1 MKRII
6 LFSIIVMLSFSVME
20 AQAYTLSGEI
30 TGGVF
35 LGGIT
40 YVYAVSTEF
49 TGGLPDFYIG
59 LALLGVGNYAV
70 LFVPDGDYILFAYQD
85 RDYNLIPSIDDY
97 FGYYGDTLPEIVTV
111 SGNVSGLDIE
121 ISPMPFTSIS
131 GTLAYGGNNTGL
143 TFLQA
148 ASDPEFENVE
158 HFSVLLDTAGTGEYT
173 IFAQPG
179 QYFVRAFMDLDL
191 SITYSTGDPM
201 GYYGY
206 PDPPMMVDITGGSAQ
221 NVDFTMYDPLQISLS
236 LEPIGAPIVIPS
248 QGGQFQFSAT
258 LENMGSAPALFDVWT
273 DVLLPDSS
281 VYGPIILREM
291 NMTAGSQVMRNLT
304 QSVPG
309 GAPSGGY
316 TYRGYAGIYPDE
328 IMFEDSFNFEKS
340 AFAEAGTDAFD
351 WSLQG
356 WENEVDEASNI
367 WLNVRLYPVFPNPFN
382 TSTILTFTLAEKD
395 ELRISLYDVQG
406 RFIRDLVNGSFPAG
420 IYRIDIDGSELTS
433 GVYFARMTAGNISA
447 TVKLVLQK

>member
-1 MKRII
+1 
-6 LFSIIVMLSFSVME
+6 
-20 AQAYTLSGEI
+20 
-30 TGGVF
+30 
-35 LGGIT
+35 
-40 YVYAVSTEF
+40 
-49 TGGLPDFYIG
+49 
-59 LALLGVGNYAV
+59 
-70 LFVPDGDYILFAYQD
+70 
-85 RDYNLIPSIDDY
+85 
-97 FGYYGDTLPEIVTV
+97 
-111 SGNVSGLDIE
+111 
-121 ISPMPFTSIS
+121 MPFTSIS

-236 LEPIGAPIVIPS
+236 LEPIGAPIVIPA
-248 QGGQFQFSAT
+248 QGGQFQFTAA

-291 NMTAGSQVMRNLT
+291 NMTAGSQVMRTLT
-304 QSVPG
+304 QSVPVT
-309 GAPSGGY
+309 APSGGY

-340 AFAEAGTDAFD
+340 AFTEAGVGTYD
-351 WSLQG
+351 WNLSG
-356 WENEVDEASNI
+356 WENAAGTYSDSHPQFE
-367 WLNVRLYPVFPNPFN
+367 LYPAYPNPFN
-382 TSTILTFTLAEKD
+382 AFT
-395 ELRISLYDVQG
+395 ELIFDLPEQVYLELSIFDVQG
-406 RFIRDLVNGSFPAG
+406 RFVVNLAHGSYPAG
-420 IYRIDIDGSELTS
+420 LHRISVDGYGLSS
-433 GVYFARMTAGNISA
+433 GIYFARMTAGNISA